1 MDNVRV
7 MLGEGETLLERLL
20 DEGIDIGHDC
30 EGTLACASCRV
41 VVLEGQERLTLASV
55 DEVDMLDRAGAE
67 APGAR
72 LACQVHGAG
81 EVLIGFPAQAAPPEA
96 APLGVSVTAR
106 AARHFAAQ
114 LAKHPAALAMRL
126 SVKPSGCSGLRYRV
140 DPAKHISPDDTVF
153 NSEGIRLLVD
163 AQSLPYLRGSRL
175 DIVEEG
181 LSRRLRFDNPNA
193 RQSCGCGE
201 SFSA

>member
-41 VVLEGQERLTLASV
+41 VVLEGLERLTLASA
-55 DEVDMLDRAGAE
+55 DEVDMLDRAGAD

-72 LACQVHGAG
+72 LACQVQGAG
-81 EVLIGFPAQAAPPEA
+81 EVLIGFPVHA
-96 APLGVSVTAR
+96 APLEAASLAVSVTAR
-106 AARHFAAQ
+106 AARHLAAQ
-114 LAKHPAALAMRL
+114 LAKHPAALAVRL
-126 SVKPSGCSGLRYRV
+126 AVEPSGCSGLRYRV
-140 DPAKHISPDDTVF
+140 DAAERVLPDDTVF
-153 NSEGIRLLVD
+153 DRDGIRLLVD
-163 AQSLPYLRGSRL
+163 AKSLPYLQGSRL
-175 DIVEEG
+175 DIVREG
-181 LSRRLRFDNPNA
+181 LSQRLRFDNPNA